1 MDVVSHALKIAK
13 ENNVTTILNAAPV
26 AKLEEGIFYLV
37 DYFTPNETEASFYID
52 GEINTVDDAKKY
64 AQSILDLGVKNV
76 LITLGEKG
84 VYFFN
89 QDDSHF
95 EPALDL
101 TNQVVD
107 TSGAGDAFN
116 GALATALCEGRSI
129 FEAIKFANCFA
140 GISTT
145 RIGTAN
151 SMPTRAEIDK
161 ML

>member
-1 MDVVSHALKIAK
+1 MHALKIAK
-13 ENNVTTILNAAPV
+13 ENNVTTILNPAPAAL
-26 AKLEEGIFYLV
+26 LEKEIFPLV

-64 AQSILDLGVKNV
+64 SQSILDLGVKNV
-76 LITLGEKG
+76 VITLGDKG
-84 VYFFN
+84 VYFLN
-89 QDDSHF
+89 RDESHF

-116 GALATALCEGRSI
+116 GAFATALCEDKPIVES
-129 FEAIKFANCFA
+129 IKFANCFA

-161 ML
+161 LL